1 MNTAST
7 VRPLSRA
14 ELEIPLR
21 WAAQEGWNP
30 GLYDAEA
37 FHAADPEGFFGAF
50 LGNELI
56 GSLSAVSYGG
66 RFGFLGL
73 YIVKPEHRGQGHG
86 MTLWRTAMEY
96 LRGQTIGLDGV
107 VERQADYGR
116 SGFALAYRNV
126 RYQGIAPGRQ
136 PPATATTVPLAA
148 LPFETVARYDAEL
161 FPAPRTTFLRPWIGQ
176 PESAAFGLPKG
187 GGLAGYGMIRKCHSG
202 WKIGPLFAD
211 TPEGAETL
219 FLALRNHA
227 GPGEPVLL
235 DVPEPNTDAV
245 ALAARHGMTVV
256 FETARMY
263 QGAIPATPLA
273 RVFGITTFELG

>member
-1 MNTAST
+1 MATTST
-7 VRPLSRA
+7 IRTLSRA

-50 LGNELI
+50 LDDEPI

-86 MTLWRTAMEY
+86 MRLWRTAMEY
-96 LRGQTIGLDGV
+96 LRGQAVGLDGV

-126 RYQGIAPGRQ
+126 RYQGIAPGRM
-136 PPATATTVPLAA
+136 PRPTEAVPLAA
-148 LPFETVARYDAEL
+148 LPFEAVARYDAEL
-161 FPAPRTTFLRPWIGQ
+161 FPVPRPTFLRPWIGQ
-176 PESAAFGLPKG
+176 PGSAAFGLPRG
-187 GGLAGYGMIRKCHSG
+187 DGLEGYGVIRKCHSG

-211 TPEGAETL
+211 SPDGAETL

-235 DVPEPNTDAV
+235 DVPEPNADAV